1 MKVICDADFQCSI
14 YANDKRKCTCKKGEK
29 SSFELVEGN
38 YKIAI
43 VKSFGNVQ
51 IKEITITVD
60 ETNNSKEVTLTIY
73 QKDGEICI
81 YSSEL
86 GLGYISDVAD
96 AGANN
101 NTSTSRTSRTIYAYN
116 EMLLAEIKNISSNT
130 QSIKSWVQFWSIL
143 TIIGWII
150 AIIATLIVSCSE

>member
-14 YANDKRKCTCKKGEK
+14 YANDKRKCICKKGEK
-29 SSFELVEGN
+29 SSFELAIGKHILV
-38 YKIAI
+38 I
-43 VKSFGNVQ
+43 VKDYSFSAIN
-51 IKEITITVD
+51 KEITINVD

-81 YSSEL
+81 DSIEP
-86 GLGYISDVAD
+86 GVDDISDVAD
-96 AGANN
+96 ANANN
-101 NTSTSRTSRTIYAYN
+101 TNRTIYAYN
-116 EMLLAEIKNISSNT
+116 EMFLAEIRNISSNT

>member
-14 YANDKRKCTCKKGEK
+14 WANDKRKCSCKKGEK
-29 SSFELVEGN
+29 SSFKLAIGKHILV
-38 YKIAI
+38 I
-43 VKSFGNVQ
+43 VKDYSFSAIN
-51 IKEITITVD
+51 KEITINVD

-81 YSSEL
+81 DSIET
-86 GLGYISDVAD
+86 GVDDISDVAD

-101 NTSTSRTSRTIYAYN
+101 TNRTIYAYN
-116 EMLLAEIKNISSNT
+116 EMLLAEIRNISSNT

-143 TIIGWII
+143 TIIGWFI